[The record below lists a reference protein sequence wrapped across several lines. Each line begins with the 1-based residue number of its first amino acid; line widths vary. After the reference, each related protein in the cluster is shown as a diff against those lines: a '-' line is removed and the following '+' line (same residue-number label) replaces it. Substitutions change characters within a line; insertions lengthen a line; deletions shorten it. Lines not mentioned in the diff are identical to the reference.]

1 MASGGSGHASGD
13 GSGDGNGLDVEQPSF
28 NAALPSPSEF
38 AGYESVLPGA
48 SRRILRMAE
57 ESNAAQN
64 EALTR
69 TVDAE
74 VRFAK
79 RNQYIA
85 LLLILLGFAASIVFF
100 ALGDPLAGVIYVC
113 IPIAVLL
120 RSPRESND
128 EG

>member
-1 MASGGSGHASGD
+1 MAPGAGGHPSFD
-13 GSGDGNGLDVEQPSF
+13 GSGDGDQLDIDEPPFS
-28 NAALPSPSEF
+28 ASLPSPSEF
-38 AGYESVLPGA
+38 AGYESILPGA

-69 TVDAE
+69 TIDAE

-100 ALGDPLAGVIYVC
+100 ALDDPLAGFVYVC

-120 RSPRESND
+120 RSPREPSD